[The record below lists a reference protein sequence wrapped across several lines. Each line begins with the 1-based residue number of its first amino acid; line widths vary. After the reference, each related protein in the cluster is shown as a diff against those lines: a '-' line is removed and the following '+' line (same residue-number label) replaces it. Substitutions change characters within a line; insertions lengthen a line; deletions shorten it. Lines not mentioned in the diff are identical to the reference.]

1 MKTFLPKKS
10 AIERVAGLLVT
21 VDEAYIEKDW
31 YVVQV
36 LRLLSNMQTHNIQ
49 IAFGGGTSLAKAG
62 IIKRFSEDIDFKVA
76 IHPFVHR

>member
-31 YVVQV
+31 YV
-36 LRLLSNMQTHNIQ
+36 
-49 IAFGGGTSLAKAG
+49 KYY
-62 IIKRFSEDIDFKVA
+62 DC
-76 IHPFVHR
+76 